1 MNVKDRILAVTACL
15 LWSTAFVSVKYTLG
29 YMSPLT
35 LAGIRF
41 MLAGL
46 LLLPLCGGIKAL
58 RAVWGE
64 HRSTLLLASLLN
76 TILLY
81 AIFYTSLKFVRGAQ
95 AAIMIGASPMVT
107 SVVAHFVMK
116 NDRMTRRKVISLFLG
131 LGGIV
136 LLTISSKPWVPVG
149 AKEGLGL
156 LIMLGASL
164 SAAFGNIVVARGR
177 VPVLYTVAL
186 TSQQIFLG
194 GVVLLVAGLATE
206 GIPSLILPWSFYV
219 ILLWLAVVS
228 AAGFSIW
235 FRLLDRVPVSELN
248 MWKFIIPLFGAIFS
262 WVLLKAESP
271 DVLSVLGMLLVA
283 VGIVWSQLRSDLR
296 VK

>member
-1 MNVKDRILAVTACL
+1 MNIKDRILAVTACL
-15 LWSTAFVSVKYTLG
+15 LWSTAFVAVKYTLG

-46 LLLPLCGGIKAL
+46 LLLPLCGGVKAL
-58 RAVWGE
+58 RAVWVE

-76 TILLY
+76 TVLLY

-116 NDRMTRRKVISLFLG
+116 NDRMTRRKVVSLFLG
-131 LGGIV
+131 LAGIV

-194 GVVLLVAGLATE
+194 GVVLLVAGLVTE
-206 GIPSLILPWSFYV
+206 GIPSLILPWSFYAV
-219 ILLWLAVVS
+219 LLWLAVVS
-228 AAGFSIW
+228 AVGFSIW

-248 MWKFIIPLFGAIFS
+248 MWKFIIPLFGAILS

-271 DVLSVLGMLLVA
+271 DIFSVLGMLLVA
-283 VGIVWSQLRSDLR
+283 VGIVWSQLRSD
-296 VK
+296 

>member
-1 MNVKDRILAVTACL
+1 MNIKDCILAIIACL
-15 LWSTAFVSVKYTLG
+15 LWSTAFVAVKYTLG

-46 LLLPLCGGIKAL
+46 LLLPLCGGVKAL
-58 RAVWGE
+58 RAVWVE

-76 TILLY
+76 TVLLY

-116 NDRMTRRKVISLFLG
+116 NDRMTRRKVVSLFLG
-131 LGGIV
+131 LAGIV

-194 GVVLLVAGLATE
+194 GVVLLVAGLVTE
-206 GIPSLILPWSFYV
+206 GIPSLILPWSFYAV
-219 ILLWLAVVS
+219 LLWLAVVS
-228 AAGFSIW
+228 AVGFSIW

-248 MWKFIIPLFGAIFS
+248 MWKFIIPLFGAILS

-271 DVLSVLGMLLVA
+271 DIFSVLGMLLVA
-283 VGIVWSQLRSDLR
+283 VGIVWSQLRSD
-296 VK
+296 